1 MTSRTTPTITTTLTT
16 TTYRATFSLDEV
28 DGLDHVEAQLDAA
41 VGVVGPGHRKSGHA
55 VVAITQQLDPETVT
69 HLKTTEKTMKKIR
82 TVILSIGHPLM
93 TSRIF
98 QNYS

>member
-55 VVAITQQLDPETVT
+55 VVAITQQLDPKTVT
-69 HLKTTEKTMKKIR
+69 HLKTTEKNNEKNSNCNFVYRSSINDVTYFSKI
-82 TVILSIGHPLM
+82 
-93 TSRIF
+93 
-98 QNYS
+98 